1 MLVTVPPAYTER
13 VKTVNPT
20 RFFLQVVGK
29 SLIEVLFDQDAAIT
43 DEVSETLQNLLKTLD
58 IDEIP
63 GMYKIYRINTS
74 YEMSSTPNILGTF
87 YGL

>member
-1 MLVTVPPAYTER
+1 MKTLVTVPPVYTER

-29 SLIEVLFDQDAAIT
+29 SLLEVLFDQDATIT
-43 DEVSETLQNLLKTLD
+43 DEVSVTLQNLLKSLD

-63 GMYKIYRINTS
+63 GMCRN
-74 YEMSSTPNILGTF
+74 NIF
-87 YGL
+87 YIIFIIALILI